1 MPNDQQTTNDLTDDR
16 IPIVLRRLKQA
27 VGQNDKDEIDSI
39 GVDQCVLL
47 QNVTVSRKGKM
58 LTRYGNVV
66 VANTPASLAVDG
78 VGHLYVQGGTKYQ
91 LMLANGNWY
100 QRAAGGAS
108 WTSIK
113 SGLANG
119 NMAPHIIGN
128 GYIFTWD
135 GVNNVQSW
143 NGTTEADEGSTNTS
157 FPGFKFGIWHQ
168 NRFIV
173 GKDTDS
179 LAYFGDSLAKTFD
192 RTTNI
197 FKFGDK
203 DNGLGRAIVDMPLLT
218 NNAWLYLKNN
228 SVYSVDSSNAS
239 PASWT
244 KTVVDPAHGCVATRT
259 AVPLGSGPLLG
270 GVLYLSKETSENGN
284 NYYRVRSVQRTLYG
298 THAPGPILSL
308 DIESTLNGINEA
320 HETKCAAY
328 FFNNKYILAFPSG
341 SSTSN
346 DTIAV
351 LDFTV
356 SDPTENIYRWQV
368 YSGWNAAIFDLFEES
383 SIESLYFGDASAN
396 SRIFKCFIGATDNGT
411 AISAKVTGRA
421 EDGDY
426 PELNKTWEFVE
437 VFFSATDTGP
447 VTVRAII
454 EGSANTLGTVNTV
467 SSGPNLPINLPF
479 NLQSVARISGKFP
492 LDAFGIGRT
501 ISIEVENSISGSQM
515 AYLGYILTGWAEN
528 LSFRD

>member
-1 MPNDQQTTNDLTDDR
+1 MPEATTNDLLDDR
-16 IPIVLRRLKQA
+16 LPICIRRLKQA
-27 VGQNDKDEIDSI
+27 VGQNDKDEADAI
-39 GVDQCVLL
+39 GPDQCTLL
-47 QNVTVSRKGKM
+47 QNVTVSRKGKI
-58 LTRYGNVV
+58 LTRYGNSVV
-66 VANTPASLAVDG
+66 GDTPASLSVDG
-78 VGHLYVQGGTKYQ
+78 LGHLYVQGGTKYQ

-100 QRAAGGAS
+100 QRAAGAS
-108 WTSIK
+108 TWTSIK

-119 NMAPHIIGN
+119 NPGPHLVGN
-128 GYIFTWD
+128 GSIFTWD

-143 NGTTEADEGSTNTS
+143 NGTTEVDEGSSNTS
-157 FPGFKFGIWHQ
+157 FPQFKFGIWHQ

-218 NNAWLYLKNN
+218 NNAWLYLKTN

-239 PASWT
+239 PSSWT
-244 KTVVDPAHGCVATRT
+244 RTVVDPAHGCVATRT

-298 THAPGPILSL
+298 THAPGPIVSF
-308 DIESTLNGINEA
+308 DIETTLLGINEA
-320 HETKCAAY
+320 YESKCAAI
-328 FFNNKYILAFPSG
+328 FINNKYILAFPSG
-341 SSTSN
+341 SSTVN

-356 SDPTENIYRWQV
+356 SDPSSDIYRWQI
-368 YSGWNAAIFDLFEES
+368 YMGWNPAIFDIFEES
-383 SIESLYFGDASAN
+383 SIESLYYGDSQPN
-396 SRIFKCFIGATDNGT
+396 SRVFKCFTGSSDNGT
-411 AISAKVTGRA
+411 AIAAKVTGRA

-437 VFFSATDTGP
+437 VFFAATDVGP

-454 EGSANTLGTVNTV
+454 DGSANTLGTVIPV

-479 NLQSVARISGKFP
+479 NLQAVARISGKFP
-492 LDAFGIGRT
+492 LDSYGICRT
-501 ISIEVENSISGSQM
+501 ITIEVEDSVLNSQM